1 MIEYVNPAFE
11 RLTGYTKEE
20 AIGDTP
26 RILKSGVHE
35 QKVYEELWT
44 TILAGNVFRAEMVNR
59 KKSGEL
65 FHAEKTI
72 TPIRDEQGRITHFVS
87 TDKEI
92 TERKRAEEAL
102 KQQKDLYEA
111 LLKAQSD
118 LGEGLL
124 ITDGQRTRF
133 ANDAAYQISGYS
145 AAELIALPSLFEL
158 VVPEQRAV
166 LIERFRQRL
175 SGQEMPDRYQTA
187 ILHKSG
193 QRISVELAV
202 KLFRADDTARLVI
215 TARDITERK
224 RGEEA
229 LRESEGRYRTLFEN
243 ANDGIVTFTLEGTV
257 TSVDRGLE
265 AMLRWPRNE
274 LIGQHYR
281 KFVSP
286 AGVSLGEER
295 TRRFLLGERVPS
307 IFEAEMVR
315 KDGSVMQVEART
327 RPIRDKDGTPI
338 GIQGIYRDITERKLA
353 ETVIIEWKNRYEAA
367 VQASSQVLYDRD
379 PYTDKIIL
387 GGCVEQLYG
396 CSAEEMPSD
405 LAEMIER
412 IHPDDREAFR
422 QETDR
427 VITTETPF
435 HLKYQM
441 RRKDGSYITIED
453 QGCFFRDS
461 AGNLVRMVGFL
472 VDITERKRA
481 EEERQQLQRQLF
493 QAQKLESVG
502 TLAGG
507 IAHDFNNILAAILGF
522 TELVADEVPDGTRAR
537 RNLEEVLKA
546 SRRAKGLV
554 QQLLT
559 FSRPHNQGYRPIH
572 LQPILEEVLTFLR
585 ALPTKTIAI
594 QHAINAPLAPV
605 LADPTQMLH

>member
-1 MIEYVNPAFE
+1 
-11 RLTGYTKEE
+11 
-20 AIGDTP
+20 
-26 RILKSGVHE
+26 
-35 QKVYEELWT
+35 
-44 TILAGNVFRAEMVNR
+44 
-59 KKSGEL
+59 
-65 FHAEKTI
+65 
-72 TPIRDEQGRITHFVS
+72 
-87 TDKEI
+87 
-92 TERKRAEEAL
+92 
-102 KQQKDLYEA
+102 
-111 LLKAQSD
+111 
-118 LGEGLL
+118 
-124 ITDGQRTRF
+124 
-133 ANDAAYQISGYS
+133 
-145 AAELIALPSLFEL
+145 
-158 VVPEQRAV
+158 
-166 LIERFRQRL
+166 
-175 SGQEMPDRYQTA
+175 
-187 ILHKSG
+187 
-193 QRISVELAV
+193 
-202 KLFRADDTARLVI
+202 
-215 TARDITERK
+215 
-224 RGEEA
+224 
-229 LRESEGRYRTLFEN
+229 
-243 ANDGIVTFTLEGTV
+243 
-257 TSVDRGLE
+257 
-265 AMLRWPRNE
+265 
-274 LIGQHYR
+274 
-281 KFVSP
+281 
-286 AGVSLGEER
+286 
-295 TRRFLLGERVPS
+295 
-307 IFEAEMVR
+307 
-315 KDGSVMQVEART
+315 
-327 RPIRDKDGTPI
+327 
-338 GIQGIYRDITERKLA
+338 
-353 ETVIIEWKNRYEAA
+353 
-367 VQASSQVLYDRD
+367 
-379 PYTDKIIL
+379 
-387 GGCVEQLYG
+387 
-396 CSAEEMPSD
+396 
-405 LAEMIER
+405 MIER

-605 LADPTQMLH
+605 LADPSQMLH